1 MLSKRKSKKLQ
12 VHPEFGSVVFHFL
25 FSELFI
31 IRVENKDTTQPL
43 PNVNYTYYVD
53 KGSRDLRFDPND
65 YLSSDP
71 LLRFLR
77 SPRKDTPTEEPTAD
91 GNSVSYAP
99 PVAIY
104 QRTPDE
110 PIRFEWKMDEV
121 PKECTSCS
129 GIVKSHASC
138 YPIFSSVAAAKRYGM
153 HPLHPIA
160 ARYCG
165 EESRPAPVTRNC
177 ADYCG
182 VRWSWKEVNNSN
194 GSVGQNSCSARC
206 AEGVSEVRFTAVC
219 EEKVQERDSS
229 YIAWRESPL
238 GAYAC
243 IKAEL
248 GEPPEDRVIT
258 NRCSGSCR
266 PLQWVFSDW
275 HECSERCGSGSKQ
288 RSVTCVDDM
297 GEHWPLTEC
306 LNSIPSDSMR
316 TLDGVDNYVGTE
328 SVECFEVSGC
338 GGEFKWITSAW
349 SECRQNTAYSDMG
362 ALCYSTLRQM
372 LYGESQTIPNGSSFT
387 GVRSRTAKCVLGSGS
402 NEEDQREAPEQYC
415 ERAGL
420 SKPSEQQSCIA
431 DFTCYRWTTVHF
443 SQCSTSCGMGQR
455 VGQLSCEEVKVS
467 HDGTPIV
474 TSVGESDCLYHL
486 GTNVSLLIDD
496 RNDDPTVFIV
506 ESGSIEEREGFQ
518 RSSSI
523 RPLAYSLGKPVIVAC
538 SNPSCRSRS
547 IEWVPGE
554 WSSCS
559 ATCGFGYQRRSI
571 RCLQMERQ
579 TGAFTKAETVI
590 SEEPEAECASRGL
603 SRPPDMRLCET
614 APCVK
619 WVSSEWTE
627 CQGTCEL
634 GTQERHIRCVR
645 HTSVY
650 TSSPESVTWH
660 SSEVPPDTNNMVV
673 EQEVSP
679 SACESQSKPLEK
691 RSCLLSTDC
700 PYWYQG
706 PWSSCSATC
715 GAGQRFRRVD
725 CRFPNGTVLYVNRRM
740 SRVRRRRD
748 HLAISRERFNGLK
761 CPEPRP
767 VDNTECQLGPCQE
780 NRPFWWPV
788 VSTACIA
795 NGCNR
800 GYQERELQCL
810 TPSFVQ
816 VDPKE
821 CAYSRKPRDKI
832 PCTKRECKTYRWRAD
847 SWTRCPY
854 ACGKHSRYR
863 NVRCVD
869 DLGGEYADHLCQ
881 AHLRPDSWSLCP
893 DACPDYPI
901 SCWDQKQRDP
911 SSTDGVYDMTVH
923 RQVVKIYCSD
933 METTY
938 PKEYLPLYHRN
949 YASIRHITEI
959 SDQNCSSSPT
969 EPLYYNG
976 KVTDID
982 ETADATVQSH
992 QLSDHASD
1000 SVTVFKK
1007 IRINLNTLHVDIF
1020 DGRFADEWG
1029 LFVPYAIAKSCSRG
1043 TCQLGK
1049 FLINLEDTGFAVSK
1063 ETQWRASRE
1072 KSFGQVIRRGNSK
1085 IIIGTCG
1092 GDCGGCWPDPFLIL
1106 EVIDLESR

>member
-1 MLSKRKSKKLQ
+1 
-12 VHPEFGSVVFHFL
+12 
-25 FSELFI
+25 
-31 IRVENKDTTQPL
+31 
-43 PNVNYTYYVD
+43 
-53 KGSRDLRFDPND
+53 
-65 YLSSDP
+65 
-71 LLRFLR
+71 
-77 SPRKDTPTEEPTAD
+77 
-91 GNSVSYAP
+91 
-99 PVAIY
+99 
-104 QRTPDE
+104 
-110 PIRFEWKMDEV
+110 
-121 PKECTSCS
+121 
-129 GIVKSHASC
+129 
-138 YPIFSSVAAAKRYGM
+138 
-153 HPLHPIA
+153 
-160 ARYCG
+160 
-165 EESRPAPVTRNC
+165 
-177 ADYCG
+177 
-182 VRWSWKEVNNSN
+182 
-194 GSVGQNSCSARC
+194 
-206 AEGVSEVRFTAVC
+206 
-219 EEKVQERDSS
+219 
-229 YIAWRESPL
+229 
-238 GAYAC
+238 
-243 IKAEL
+243 
-248 GEPPEDRVIT
+248 
-258 NRCSGSCR
+258 
-266 PLQWVFSDW
+266 
-275 HECSERCGSGSKQ
+275 
-288 RSVTCVDDM
+288 
-297 GEHWPLTEC
+297 
-306 LNSIPSDSMR
+306 
-316 TLDGVDNYVGTE
+316 
-328 SVECFEVSGC
+328 
-338 GGEFKWITSAW
+338 
-349 SECRQNTAYSDMG
+349 
-362 ALCYSTLRQM
+362 
-372 LYGESQTIPNGSSFT
+372 
-387 GVRSRTAKCVLGSGS
+387 
-402 NEEDQREAPEQYC
+402 
-415 ERAGL
+415 
-420 SKPSEQQSCIA
+420 
-431 DFTCYRWTTVHF
+431 
-443 SQCSTSCGMGQR
+443 
-455 VGQLSCEEVKVS
+455 
-467 HDGTPIV
+467 
-474 TSVGESDCLYHL
+474 
-486 GTNVSLLIDD
+486 
-496 RNDDPTVFIV
+496 
-506 ESGSIEEREGFQ
+506 
-518 RSSSI
+518 
-523 RPLAYSLGKPVIVAC
+523 
-538 SNPSCRSRS
+538 
-547 IEWVPGE
+547 
-554 WSSCS
+554 
-559 ATCGFGYQRRSI
+559 
-571 RCLQMERQ
+571 
-579 TGAFTKAETVI
+579 
-590 SEEPEAECASRGL
+590 
-603 SRPPDMRLCET
+603 
-614 APCVK
+614 
-619 WVSSEWTE
+619 
-627 CQGTCEL
+627 
-634 GTQERHIRCVR
+634 
-645 HTSVY
+645 
-650 TSSPESVTWH
+650 
-660 SSEVPPDTNNMVV
+660 
-673 EQEVSP
+673 
-679 SACESQSKPLEK
+679 
-691 RSCLLSTDC
+691 
-700 PYWYQG
+700 
-706 PWSSCSATC
+706 
-715 GAGQRFRRVD
+715 
-725 CRFPNGTVLYVNRRM
+725 M